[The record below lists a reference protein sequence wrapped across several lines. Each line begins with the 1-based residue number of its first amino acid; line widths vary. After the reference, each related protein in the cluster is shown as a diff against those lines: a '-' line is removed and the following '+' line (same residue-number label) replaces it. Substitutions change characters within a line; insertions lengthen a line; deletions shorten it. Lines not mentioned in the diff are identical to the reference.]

1 MLSFKSG
8 LSYISGSEDPTG
20 DGKAEASAMEIE
32 VAGAGISAE
41 TPPYDKPL
49 SLCIV
54 EMDSEN
60 SGEGSGKLISKS
72 DKFLPLKFV

>member
-1 MLSFKSG
+1 M
-8 LSYISGSEDPTG
+8 
-20 DGKAEASAMEIE
+20 
-32 VAGAGISAE
+32 AGAGISAE
-41 TPPYDKPL
+41 TPHDKPL

-72 DKFLPLKFV
+72 DKFLPL

>member
-1 MLSFKSG
+1 M
-8 LSYISGSEDPTG
+8 
-20 DGKAEASAMEIE
+20 
-32 VAGAGISAE
+32 AGAGISAE
-41 TPPYDKPL
+41 TPPHDKPL

-72 DKFLPLKFV
+72 DKFLPL